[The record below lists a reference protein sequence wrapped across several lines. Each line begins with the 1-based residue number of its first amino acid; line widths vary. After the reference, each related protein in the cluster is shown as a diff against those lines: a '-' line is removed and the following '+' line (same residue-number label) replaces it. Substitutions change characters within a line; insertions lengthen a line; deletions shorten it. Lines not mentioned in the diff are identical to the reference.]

1 MYAAQAVM
9 LGHRDIVVAGGM
21 ESMSNAPFYVDGKIR
36 KGLKFGNEQ
45 VRTNTY
51 LLLSILTHNQFID
64 SILRDGLTDAYDK
77 IHMVSSLSRSDRSRS
92 NPIC

>member
-45 VRTNTY
+45 VRKNRAKFALNTD
-51 LLLSILTHNQFID
+51 L
-64 SILRDGLTDAYDK
+64 A
-77 IHMVSSLSRSDRSRS
+77 VSSLTPFSVTV
-92 NPIC
+92 